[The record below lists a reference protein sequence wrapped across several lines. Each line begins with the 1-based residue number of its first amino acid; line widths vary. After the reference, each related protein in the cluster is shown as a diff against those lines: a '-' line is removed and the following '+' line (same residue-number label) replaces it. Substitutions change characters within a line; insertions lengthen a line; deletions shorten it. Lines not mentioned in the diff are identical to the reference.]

1 MRLIKDLFEI
11 DFLIM
16 DFTFQCREIEFR
28 IQSKVFN
35 LVNKVLETLI
45 LHVDSINEE
54 LTGKTP

>member
-1 MRLIKDLFEI
+1 MRLIRDLFEI

-35 LVNKVLETLI
+35 LLNKVLEHLFSMLI
-45 LHVDSINEE
+45 QLMKS
-54 LTGKTP
+54 